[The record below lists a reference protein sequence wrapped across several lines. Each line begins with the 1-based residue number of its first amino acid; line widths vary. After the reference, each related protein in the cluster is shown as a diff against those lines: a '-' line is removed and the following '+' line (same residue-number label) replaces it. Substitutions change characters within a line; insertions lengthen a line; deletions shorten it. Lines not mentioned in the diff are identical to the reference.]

1 MQDLKYGFPLL
12 KNNQEGTLDKTNEN
26 FNVFLKAVDDR
37 YKDFVMEINDY
48 LTQNNCKCEIK
59 PAKNGFIASYKPETT
74 KKVLATFVFR
84 KTGMRIRIY
93 PEHVKAYETF
103 LNTLPELMKKEIK
116 KASVCK
122 RLINPE
128 ECNSKCHMGYDFLL
142 DEEHHQ
148 KCRYMAFMPALS
160 EETTPYIKEFLEKEL
175 NA

>member
-1 MQDLKYGFPLL
+1 MQDLKCGFPLL
-12 KNNQEGTLDKTNEN
+12 KNNQEGILDRTNEN

-37 YKDFVMEINDY
+37 YKDFVVQINDY

-59 PAKNGFIASYKPETT
+59 PAYKPETT

-84 KTGMRIRIY
+84 KTGMRLRIY

-103 LNTLPELMKKEIK
+103 LNTLPEIMKKEIK

-128 ECNSKCHMGYDFLL
+128 ECNSKCLMGYDFLL
-142 DEEHHQ
+142 DEEHHR

-160 EETTPYIKEFLEKEL
+160 DETTPYIKVFLEKEL